1 MRPLLFVLFVSFCG
15 RLSAQKYETKSASGT
30 TSAQVLF
37 NTDSHLPTRVVSL
50 DVTSDLS
57 SSTLTFQSGIV
68 SYTLSASATNT
79 ATNVIVTSY
88 GTLASNDV
96 VLIQTA
102 AGSLTN
108 ATVYSVANLTNVT
121 FTAQIGLILAANDQ
135 LFKLGNSR
143 TLTIG
148 ATTVRL
154 NGEAIFIADQDQPF
168 VLKITG
174 TSACSINN
182 AVAFRGLR

>member
-1 MRPLLFVLFVSFCG
+1 MKSLFLLLFVLFVSFCG
-15 RLSAQKYETKSASGT
+15 SLSAQKYETKSASGT
-30 TSAQVLF
+30 TAAQVLF

-57 SSTLTFQSGIV
+57 TSTLTFQSGTV

-79 ATNVIVTSY
+79 ATNVIVSSY

-96 VLIQTA
+96 VIIQTTT
-102 AGSLTN
+102 GLLTN
-108 ATVYSVANLTNVT
+108 ATVYSVANLTNVN

-135 LFKLGNSR
+135 LFKLGNTR

-148 ATTVRL
+148 ATRS
-154 NGEAIFIADQDQPF
+154 EEH
-168 VLKITG
+168 
-174 TSACSINN
+174 TSELQS
-182 AVAFRGLR
+182 